1 MDAHDLFRQLTR
13 GVRFTKRNNAT
24 KQSLQKQKLEEDA
37 KIKDEG
43 IVSDHED
50 ESMPEYE
57 NGDLNDEEYVEE
69 EEENQ
74 EPETFEFL
82 SGVTTSTKK
91 SKKKSKPLTPE
102 QKEKQLEEEMIQTI
116 RKENRIA
123 VMGKNIPPPISTFE
137 ELHTTYN
144 MSEKLV
150 QNLINCNYAKPTA
163 IQMQAMPIMLK
174 GRPLMACAPTGSGKT
189 IAFLAPVIND
199 LKVPKKVG
207 FRALI
212 LAPTRELAQQI
223 YRECVRLS
231 EKTALKIHIISKV
244 NQAKQKFGENS
255 SKKFDILIS
264 TPNRVRFLLQQE
276 PPVLDLKSIEWFILD
291 EADRLMEEGQNN
303 FKEQLD
309 DILAA
314 CTNPQ
319 KKLALFSATYTVPV
333 AKWAIKNLKNLARV
347 NIGAQNAATEYVEQ
361 ELLFVGSESGKLLA
375 IRDMVRN
382 GIKPPVLVFVQSK
395 DRAKQ
400 LFEELLYDGI
410 NVDIIHADRTQ
421 QQRDNC
427 VRAFREGHIWILICT
442 ELMGRGIDFKGVNLV
457 INYDFPPSTISY
469 IHRIGRT
476 GRAGRTGKAITFFTQ
491 DDTPNL
497 RSIAQIIQNSGGKV
511 PEFMLNMKKPKKS
524 DKKKLANFAPKREDI
539 STKIKPEQERQDKLD
554 KLEKVIQK
562 KLKSGQLSDEE
573 NEKLKRIQ
581 KIRNLNNKRQQ
592 LAKDKRQK
600 NLKENTK
607 KLKSIQ
613 ELKGLNNKP
622 KQHKK
627 QKMHKSKNEGKKS

>member
-13 GVRFTKRNNAT
+13 GVRFTKRNKPQHKPHNLET
-24 KQSLQKQKLEEDA
+24 PKKLEDDIQ
-37 KIKDEG
+37 IKDEG
-43 IVSDHED
+43 IATDED
-50 ESMPEYE
+50 DTMQDLEDQES
-57 NGDLNDEEYVEE
+57 NSSSFGIQIKEEIEE
-69 EEENQ
+69 EPQ
-74 EPETFEFL
+74 TFEFI
-82 SGVTTSTKK
+82 SGVSSTTSKK
-91 SKKKSKPLTPE
+91 SKKKAKPLTPE
-102 QKEKQLEEEMIQTI
+102 QQEKLMEEEMIQTI
-116 RKENRIA
+116 RKENRIT
-123 VMGKNIPPPISTFE
+123 VLGKNIPPPISSFE
-137 ELHTTYN
+137 ELHTNYN

-150 QNLINCNYAKPTA
+150 QNLVNCNYAKPTA
-163 IQMQAMPIMLK
+163 VQMQAIPIMLK

-199 LKVPKKVG
+199 LKAPKKVG
-207 FRALI
+207 FRALV

-223 YRECVRLS
+223 YRECIRLS

-244 NQAKQKFGENS
+244 NQAKAKFGENS
-255 SKKFDILIS
+255 SKKFDILVS

-276 PPVLDLKSIEWFILD
+276 PPLLDLKSIEWFILD

-314 CTNPQ
+314 CTNPH

-333 AKWAIKNLKNLARV
+333 AKWALKNLKNLARV
-347 NIGAQNAATEYVEQ
+347 NVGAQNAATEYVEQ

-375 IRDMVRN
+375 VRDMVRN
-382 GIKPPVLVFVQSK
+382 GLKPPVLVFVQSK

-410 NVDIIHADRTQ
+410 NVDVIHADRTQ

-476 GRAGRTGKAITFFTQ
+476 GRAGRPGKAITFFTQ
-491 DDTPNL
+491 DDTPHL
-497 RSIAQIIQNSGGKV
+497 RSIAEIIRNSGGKV
-511 PEFMLNMKKPKKS
+511 PEFMLNMKKVKKS
-524 DKKKLANFAPKREDI
+524 EKKKLANFAPKREDI

-554 KLEKVIQK
+554 KAEKVIKKKQKSSKKTEEQSNENNK
-562 KLKSGQLSDEE
+562 KLKKIQ
-573 NEKLKRIQ
+573 KLKNTNSPAKQ
-581 KIRNLNNKRQQ
+581 NNNKKSKHPKQN
-592 LAKDKRQK
+592 K
-600 NLKENTK
+600 TK
-607 KLKSIQ
+607 KTKLKTQ
-613 ELKGLNNKP
+613 
-622 KQHKK
+622 
-627 QKMHKSKNEGKKS
+627 